1 MVGSGVCGGCGV
13 SATGCK
19 KFFVGILDL
28 VVGLKIILDWVVGLF
43 FGCGFYA
50 TFEIYLLAWFL
61 LGILD

>member
-1 MVGSGVCGGCGV
+1 MGSV
-13 SATGCK
+13 
-19 KFFVGILDL
+19 ILDW

-61 LGILD
+61 LGILDWVVVLFLCHSCFYNVIML

>member
-1 MVGSGVCGGCGV
+1 MGSV
-13 SATGCK
+13 
-19 KFFVGILDL
+19 ILDL